1 MWVGIGC
8 GGLLV
13 LSIIGGAVAV
23 YLTKR
28 AAESGLAA
36 LSAAA
41 APLAPPATPGAP
53 PPAADGARDSSGA
66 PANGVC
72 AKAVA
77 CCRKL
82 IQKTNAGAQA
92 EAGCLAMK
100 QLRESDCQ
108 QPLQAYQQSGKAFGV
123 SCD

>member
-1 MWVGIGC
+1 LLLLSLIA
-8 GGLLV
+8 GG
-13 LSIIGGAVAV
+13 VAF

-53 PPAADGARDSSGA
+53 PAADGASDSSGA
-66 PANGVC
+66 PASGAC

-77 CCRKL
+77 CCRK
-82 IQKTNAGAQA
+82 IMQRNNAGPQS

-108 QPLQAYQQSGKAFGV
+108 QPLQAYQQSAKLFGV

>member
-1 MWVGIGC
+1 VIA
-8 GGLLV
+8 GG
-13 LSIIGGAVAV
+13 VAFF
-23 YLTKR
+23 LTKR

-41 APLAPPATPGAP
+41 APLAPPAPGAA
-53 PPAADGARDSSGA
+53 PPAADGASDSNGG
-66 PANGVC
+66 PANGAC
-72 AKAVA
+72 AKAAA
-77 CCRKL
+77 CCRK
-82 IQKTNAGAQA
+82 IMQKNNAGAQS

-108 QPLQAYQQSGKAFGV
+108 QPLQAYRQSAKLFGV

>member
-1 MWVGIGC
+1 LLWVGLGC
-8 GGLLV
+8 GGLLL
-13 LSIIGGAVAV
+13 LSLIGGGIAV

-41 APLAPPATPGAP
+41 APLAPPTTPGAA
-53 PPAADGARDSSGA
+53 PPAAPNDASGSPVDGA
-66 PANGVC
+66 C
-72 AKAVA
+72 AKAAA
-77 CCRKL
+77 CCRK
-82 IQKTNAGAQA
+82 IMQKSNAGAQA

-108 QPLQAYQQSGKAFGV
+108 QPFQAYQQSARLLGV